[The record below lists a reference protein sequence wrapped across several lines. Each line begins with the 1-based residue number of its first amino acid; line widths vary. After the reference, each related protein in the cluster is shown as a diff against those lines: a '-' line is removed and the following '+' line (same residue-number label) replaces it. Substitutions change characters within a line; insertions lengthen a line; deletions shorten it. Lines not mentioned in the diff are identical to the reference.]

1 MSDLKD
7 QDLGPEH
14 VSKSQ
19 RKRDSTA
26 LQGLAAELAKLSQN
40 QLESLDLPKELF
52 DAVVRATAIKKGGA
66 RKRQI
71 KYTGGLLRKMEVEP
85 ILEGLNRL
93 KSTSVEGRRR
103 HHRIEKWR
111 DQLLTE
117 GDTAL
122 AGLLTEFP
130 SIDRQRIRQLIRD
143 AQQQDSA
150 GKPPTARR
158 GLYQYLREQ
167 FDVAEEYYRLSKT

>member
-1 MSDLKD
+1 MSDIKD
-7 QDLGPEH
+7 QDLAPER

-19 RKRDSTA
+19 LKRDSAA
-26 LQGLAAELAKLSQN
+26 LQGLASELATLSRG
-40 QLESLDLPKELF
+40 QLESLNLSDELF
-52 DAVVRATAIKKGGA
+52 DAVEHASAIKKGGA
-66 RKRQI
+66 HKRQI
-71 KYTGGLLRKMEVEP
+71 KYTGGLLRKMDVEP

-93 KSTSVEGRRR
+93 KSTSVEWRKR

-111 DQLLTE
+111 DRLLIE

-122 AGLLTEFP
+122 TDLLTEFP
-130 SIDRQRIRQLIRD
+130 SVDRQRMRQLIRG

-158 GLYQYLREQ
+158 SLYQYLREQ
-167 FDVAEEYYRLSKT
+167 LEIVKG